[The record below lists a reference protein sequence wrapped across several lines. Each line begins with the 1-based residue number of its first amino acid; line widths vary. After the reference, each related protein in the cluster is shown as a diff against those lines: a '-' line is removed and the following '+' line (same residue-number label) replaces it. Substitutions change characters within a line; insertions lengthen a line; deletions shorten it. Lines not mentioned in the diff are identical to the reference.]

1 MLNSYTKREQSL
13 LAVILFAVGLCVL
26 FYMYVFTPKLET
38 IAEQSAH
45 VDALAAANAKAA
57 VELKAG
63 NLRQL
68 KEDAARYSENL
79 AVMRQLVPTV
89 NEVPGLLEQV
99 SNAAR
104 RVGLDIASVQ
114 PQPVASSGENY
125 DAHRYRL
132 IVKGGYNDMTEFLT
146 NVGSLPR
153 IVTPSVLKMKM
164 ADGSAAAA
172 AALVG
177 SGTRRRMPASEAPI
191 QTEFDI
197 ETYVAR
203 GGEPVTTSRRGGT
216 TP

>member
-1 MLNSYTKREQSL
+1 MLNSFTKREQSL
-13 LAVILFAVGLCVL
+13 LAVIIFALGLSVL
-26 FYMYVFTPKLET
+26 FYMYVFTPKSET
-38 IAEQSAH
+38 IVEQQSH
-45 VDALAAANAKAA
+45 VDALTAANQKAA
-57 VELKAG
+57 NELKAG

-68 KEDAARYSENL
+68 KEDAARYAENL

-99 SNAAR
+99 SNSAR
-104 RVGLDIASVQ
+104 RVGLDISSVT
-114 PQPVASSGENY
+114 PQPVASGGENY

-132 IVKGGYNDMTEFLT
+132 IVKGGYNNMTEFLT

-153 IVTPSVLKMKM
+153 IVNPMVLKMKM
-164 ADGSAAAA
+164 ADGVANTQQYA
-172 AALVG
+172 G
-177 SGTRRRMPASEAPI
+177 GRRRMPASEAAI

-203 GGEPVTTSRRGGT
+203 GGEPVSTSRRGGT

>member
-26 FYMYVFTPKLET
+26 FYMYVFTPKSET

-45 VDALAAANAKAA
+45 VDALAASNAKAA
-57 VELKAG
+57 TELKAG

-164 ADGSAAAA
+164 ADGN
-172 AALVG
+172 
-177 SGTRRRMPASEAPI
+177 SGPPQLGPNSRRRMPAAEAPI

-203 GGEPVTTSRRGGT
+203 SVEPVTTTRKGGT

>member
-1 MLNSYTKREQSL
+1 MLNSFTKREQSL
-13 LAVILFAVGLCVL
+13 LAVIIFAVGLSVL
-26 FYMYVFTPKLET
+26 FYMYVFTPKAET
-38 IAEQSAH
+38 ITEQNAH
-45 VDALAAANAKAA
+45 VDALTSANQKAAN
-57 VELKAG
+57 ELKAG

-68 KEDAARYSENL
+68 KEDAAKYAENL

-99 SNAAR
+99 SNSAR
-104 RVGLDIASVQ
+104 RVGLDIASVT
-114 PQPVASSGENY
+114 PQPVASGGENY

-132 IVKGGYNDMTEFLT
+132 IVKGGYNNMTEFLT

-153 IVTPSVLKMKM
+153 IVNPMVLKMKM
-164 ADGSAAAA
+164 ADGANNQPQ
-172 AALVG
+172 L
-177 SGTRRRMPASEAPI
+177 GTGPMRRRMPASEAPI

-203 GGEPVTTSRRGGT
+203 GGEPVSMSRRGGT

>member
-1 MLNSYTKREQSL
+1 MLNSFTKREQSL
-13 LAVILFAVGLCVL
+13 LAVILFAIGLSVL
-26 FYMYVFTPKLET
+26 FYMYVFTPKSET
-38 IAEQSAH
+38 ITEQSAH
-45 VDALAAANAKAA
+45 VDALASANGKAAN
-57 VELKAG
+57 ELKAG

-68 KEDAARYSENL
+68 KEDAARYAENL

-99 SNAAR
+99 SNSAR
-104 RVGLDIASVQ
+104 RVGLDIASVT
-114 PQPVASSGENY
+114 PQPVSSGGEGY

-132 IVKGGYNDMTEFLT
+132 IVKGGFNDMTEFLT

-153 IVTPSVLKMKM
+153 IVTPMVLKMKM
-164 ADGSAAAA
+164 ADGPQSPQY
-172 AALVG
+172 G
-177 SGTRRRMPASEAPI
+177 TGTRRRMPASEAPI

-203 GGEPVTTSRRGGT
+203 GGEPTSSSRRGGT

>member
-1 MLNSYTKREQSL
+1 MLNSLTKREQSL
-13 LAVILFAVGLCVL
+13 LAVIVFAVGLSVL
-26 FYMYVFTPKLET
+26 FYMYVFTPKQET
-38 IAEQSAH
+38 LAEQNVH
-45 VDALAAANAKAA
+45 VEALTAANLKAA
-57 VELKAG
+57 NELKAG

-68 KEDAARYSENL
+68 KEDAARYAENL

-89 NEVPGLLEQV
+89 NEVSGLLEQV
-99 SNAAR
+99 SNSAR
-104 RVGLDIASVQ
+104 RVGLDIASVT
-114 PQPVASSGENY
+114 PQPVTPGGEHY

-132 IVKGGYNDMTEFLT
+132 IVKGGFNRVTEFLT

-164 ADGSAAAA
+164 ADGATAPA
-172 AALVG
+172 VG
-177 SGTRRRMPASEAPI
+177 LGKRRGMPDAEAPM

-203 GGEPVTTSRRGGT
+203 IAEPVSTTRRGGT

>member
-1 MLNSYTKREQSL
+1 MLNAYTKKEQSL
-13 LAVILFAVGLCVL
+13 LAVIVFAIGLAVL
-26 FYMYVFTPKLET
+26 FYMYVFTPKSET
-38 IAEQSAH
+38 ITEQRSHAE
-45 VDALAAANAKAA
+45 ALVAANGKAA
-57 VELKAG
+57 SELKAG

-68 KEDAARYSENL
+68 KEDATRYAENL

-114 PQPVASSGENY
+114 PQPVSSNGENY

-132 IVKGGYNDMTEFLT
+132 VVKGGFNNMTEFLT

-153 IVTPSVLKMKM
+153 IVTPTVLKMKL
-164 ADGSAAAA
+164 ADGYAAT
-172 AALVG
+172 VPPIG
-177 SGTRRRMPASEAPI
+177 NRRRMPASEAPI

-203 GGEPVTTSRRGGT
+203 GGEPVSTSRRGGT

>member
-1 MLNSYTKREQSL
+1 MLNSFTKREQSL
-13 LAVILFAVGLCVL
+13 LAVIIFALGLSVL
-26 FYMYVFTPKLET
+26 FYMYVFTPKAET
-38 IAEQSAH
+38 ITEQGSH
-45 VDALAAANAKAA
+45 VEVLTVANQKAAN
-57 VELKAG
+57 ELKAG

-68 KEDAARYSENL
+68 KEDAAKYAENL

-99 SNAAR
+99 SNSAR
-104 RVGLDIASVQ
+104 RVGLDIASVT
-114 PQPVASSGENY
+114 PQPVASGGENY

-132 IVKGGYNDMTEFLT
+132 IVKGGYNNMTEFLT

-153 IVTPSVLKMKM
+153 IVNPMVLKMKM
-164 ADGSAAAA
+164 ADGANNTPQF
-172 AALVG
+172 
-177 SGTRRRMPASEAPI
+177 GTGPMRRRMPASEAPI

-203 GGEPVTTSRRGGT
+203 GGEPVSTSRRGGT

>member
-1 MLNSYTKREQSL
+1 MLNSFSKREQSL
-13 LAVILFAVGLCVL
+13 LAVILVAVGISVL
-26 FYMYVFTPKLET
+26 FYMYVFTPKAET
-38 IAEQSAH
+38 ITEQGAH
-45 VDALAAANAKAA
+45 VEALAGANQKAA
-57 VELKAG
+57 SELKAG

-68 KEDAARYSENL
+68 KEDATRYAENL

-104 RVGLDIASVQ
+104 KVGLDIASVQ
-114 PQPVASSGENY
+114 PQPVSSGGENY

-132 IVKGGYNDMTEFLT
+132 VVKGGFNNMTEFLT

-153 IVTPSVLKMKM
+153 IVTPMVLKMKL
-164 ADGSAAAA
+164 ADGAGAAA
-172 AALVG
+172 AALNAG
-177 SGTRRRMPASEAPI
+177 GRRRMPASEAPI
-191 QTEFDI
+191 MTEFDI

-203 GGEPVTTSRRGGT
+203 GGEPVSTSRRAGT

>member
-1 MLNSYTKREQSL
+1 MLNSFTKREQSL
-13 LAVILFAVGLCVL
+13 LAVILFAVGLAVL
-26 FYMYVFTPKLET
+26 FYMYVFTPKAET
-38 IAEQSAH
+38 ITESEAH
-45 VDALAAANAKAA
+45 VESLANANAKAA
-57 VELKAG
+57 SELKAG

-68 KEDAARYSENL
+68 KEDATRYAENL
-79 AVMRQLVPTV
+79 AVMRQLVPTS

-104 RVGLDIASVQ
+104 RVGLDIANVQ
-114 PQPVASSGENY
+114 PQPVSNSGENY

-132 IVKGGYNDMTEFLT
+132 IVKGGYNDVTEFLT
-146 NVGSLPR
+146 NVASLPR
-153 IVTPSVLKMKM
+153 IVNPSVLKMKL

-172 AALVG
+172 PLPG
-177 SGTRRRMPASEAPI
+177 NRRAMPASEAPI

-203 GGEPVTTSRRGGT
+203 GGEPVSTSRRGGT

>member
-1 MLNSYTKREQSL
+1 MLNSFTKREQSL
-13 LAVILFAVGLCVL
+13 LAVIIFAVGLSAL
-26 FYMYVFTPKLET
+26 FYLYVFTPKSET
-38 IAEQSAH
+38 IVEQSSH
-45 VDALAAANAKAA
+45 VDALTGANQKAAN
-57 VELKAG
+57 ELKAG

-68 KEDAARYSENL
+68 KEDAARYAENL

-99 SNAAR
+99 SNSAR
-104 RVGLDIASVQ
+104 RVGLDIASVT
-114 PQPVASSGENY
+114 PQPVASGGENY

-132 IVKGGYNDMTEFLT
+132 IVKGGYNSMTEFLT

-153 IVTPSVLKMKM
+153 IVNPMVLKMKM
-164 ADGSAAAA
+164 ADGAANIPQ
-172 AALVG
+172 L
-177 SGTRRRMPASEAPI
+177 GTGPNRRRMPASEAPI

-203 GGEPVTTSRRGGT
+203 GGEPVSTSRRGGT

>member
-1 MLNSYTKREQSL
+1 MLNSLSKREQSL
-13 LAVILFAVGLCVL
+13 VAVILFAVGLSVL
-26 FYMYVFTPKLET
+26 FYMYVFTPKSDT
-38 IAEQSAH
+38 IAEQKAH
-45 VDALAAANAKAA
+45 VEALAAANQKAA
-57 VELKAG
+57 NELKAG

-68 KEDAARYSENL
+68 KEDAARYAENL

-99 SNAAR
+99 SNSAR
-104 RVGLDIASVQ
+104 RVGLDIAGVT
-114 PQPVASSGENY
+114 PQPVASGGEGY

-132 IVKGGYNDMTEFLT
+132 LVKGGYNNMSEFLT

-153 IVTPSVLKMKM
+153 IVTPTNVKMKL

-172 AALVG
+172 AQP
-177 SGTRRRMPASEAPI
+177 TNRRRMPASQAMI
-191 QTEFDI
+191 MTEFDI

-203 GGEPVTTSRRGGT
+203 GGEPTSTSRRAGT

>member
-1 MLNSYTKREQSL
+1 MLNAYTKKEQSL
-13 LAVILFAVGLCVL
+13 LAVIVFAIGLAVL
-26 FYMYVFTPKLET
+26 FYMYVFTPKSET
-38 IAEQSAH
+38 ITEQRSH
-45 VDALAAANAKAA
+45 VEALVAANGKAA
-57 VELKAG
+57 SELKAG

-68 KEDAARYSENL
+68 KEDATRYAENL

-114 PQPVASSGENY
+114 PQPVASNGENY
-125 DAHRYRL
+125 DAHRYSL
-132 IVKGGYNDMTEFLT
+132 VVKGGYNDMASFLT

-153 IVTPSVLKMKM
+153 IVTPTVLKMKL
-164 ADGSAAAA
+164 ADGYAAA
-172 AALVG
+172 VPPTG
-177 SGTRRRMPASEAPI
+177 NRRRMPASEASI

-203 GGEPVTTSRRGGT
+203 GGEPVSTSRRGGT

>member
-1 MLNSYTKREQSL
+1 MLNSFTKREQSL
-13 LAVILFAVGLCVL
+13 LAVILFAVGLSVL
-26 FYMYVFTPKLET
+26 FYMYVFTPKAET
-38 IAEQSAH
+38 ITEQGAH
-45 VDALAAANAKAA
+45 VDALSGANQKAAN
-57 VELKAG
+57 ELKAG

-68 KEDAARYSENL
+68 KEDAARYAENL

-99 SNAAR
+99 SNSAR
-104 RVGLDIASVQ
+104 RVGLDIASVT
-114 PQPVASSGENY
+114 PQPVSSGGEGY

-132 IVKGGYNDMTEFLT
+132 IVKGGFNNMTEFLT

-153 IVTPSVLKMKM
+153 IVTPMVLKMKI
-164 ADGSAAAA
+164 ADGPQAPQY
-172 AALVG
+172 G
-177 SGTRRRMPASEAPI
+177 TGTRRRMPASEAPI

-203 GGEPVTTSRRGGT
+203 GGEPTSSSRRGGT

>member
-1 MLNSYTKREQSL
+1 MLNAYTKKEQSL
-13 LAVILFAVGLCVL
+13 LAVIVFAIGLAVL
-26 FYMYVFTPKLET
+26 FFMYVFTPKSET
-38 IAEQSAH
+38 ITEQRSR
-45 VDALAAANAKAA
+45 VEALAAANGKAA
-57 VELKAG
+57 SELKAG

-68 KEDAARYSENL
+68 KEDATRYAENL

-132 IVKGGYNDMTEFLT
+132 VVKGGYNDMTEFLT

-153 IVTPSVLKMKM
+153 IVTPTVLKMKL
-164 ADGSAAAA
+164 ADTYAAA
-172 AALVG
+172 VPPIG
-177 SGTRRRMPASEAPI
+177 NRRRMPASEAPI

-203 GGEPVTTSRRGGT
+203 GAEPVSTSRRGGT